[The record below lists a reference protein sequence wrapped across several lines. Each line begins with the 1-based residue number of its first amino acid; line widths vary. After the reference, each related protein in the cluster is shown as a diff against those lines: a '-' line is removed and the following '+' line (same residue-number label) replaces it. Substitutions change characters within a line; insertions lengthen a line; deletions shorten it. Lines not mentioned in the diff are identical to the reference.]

1 MPLLCGLIFPLGKR
15 YKTMSTKQDLIKEM
29 IAMQHKFS
37 AYEREH
43 GVSMKEYF
51 MPEDDDELAGYRK
64 KYNDMAMKLV
74 DIAHE
79 EKGSVR

>member
-1 MPLLCGLIFPLGKR
+1 MSA
-15 YKTMSTKQDLIKEM
+15 KTDLIKEM
-29 IAMQHKFS
+29 IAMQNKFS

-43 GVSMKEYF
+43 GVGMKEYF
-51 MPEDDDELAGYRK
+51 MPEDGDELAGYRK